1 MSFTST
7 RAHTFAVAIS
17 VCLFMLCPTLGANAQ
32 TTQPDMAACAKI
44 AVGMAKTADSVSL
57 DFSVKSL
64 EYVDR
69 TFIHL
74 RTLKMSDDQRDTLN
88 GAFGC
93 YVGEVIIR
101 SLGGS
106 WYFPTEAE
114 RSHLEERAIVKRGKL
129 LSNPIGKVRK
139 LMQNGIED
147 SVVLFYQSTQELV
160 RNMEEQESAMPQ

>member
-1 MSFTST
+1 MRTAAAAIFGCLLMSY
-7 RAHTFAVAIS
+7 FA
-17 VCLFMLCPTLGANAQ
+17 LGANAQ
-32 TTQPDMAACAKI
+32 TARPDMAACAGM
-44 AVGMAKTADSVSL
+44 AVSMAKTADGAAL

-69 TFIHL
+69 TFIYL
-74 RTLKMSDDQRDTLN
+74 RTLKISNDQRDTLN

-101 SLGGS
+101 NLGGS
-106 WYFPTEAE
+106 WYFPSEEE
-114 RSHLEERAIVKRGKL
+114 RSYIEERAIVQRGKL

-147 SVVLFYQSTQELV
+147 SVIHFYQSTEKLV
-160 RNMEEQESAMPQ
+160 GAYVEHEPAGKQ